1 MDPVTIAALIG
12 AGTQVAGGIATG
24 IGKARAGKKMELTPA
39 QQKELEELQK
49 RQARGELGLT
59 ERQRGAMT
67 QRFLASQAGAQR
79 ELEAAALQQ
88 AAARGLSGATSGRDV
103 FLQEMAQ
110 AETERKL
117 RQEQNMA
124 MEEANAA
131 EAEKQKA
138 QIASL
143 TAEQK
148 AAKAMR
154 AEGITQAL
162 TLGLAAAGAGSA
174 AAIQASQQ
182 AKQDAALAAAK
193 AGTTKDLVT
202 TVNAGRTYPQTFTFG
217 GMQPVTPAPSL
228 SMPAMPGLT
237 VPTGTSFGGL

>member
-79 ELEAAALQQ
+79 ELEASALQQ

-124 MEEANAA
+124 MEEANA
-131 EAEKQKA
+131 
-138 QIASL
+138 
-143 TAEQK
+143 T
-148 AAKAMR
+148 
-154 AEGITQAL
+154 
-162 TLGLAAAGAGSA
+162 
-174 AAIQASQQ
+174 
-182 AKQDAALAAAK
+182 
-193 AGTTKDLVT
+193 
-202 TVNAGRTYPQTFTFG
+202 
-217 GMQPVTPAPSL
+217 
-228 SMPAMPGLT
+228 
-237 VPTGTSFGGL
+237 